1 MLPLLFALLIPLA
14 LSATPPGEN
23 AILLSNVHAINL
35 RGDRQTTSRRV
46 PAIPQLHCAGPSKIC
61 NLYHV
66 EQMHCTNLGSDAED
80 GKENVEWAC
89 NAALPPEFK
98 LGATDVVCEGYR
110 DADDE
115 WVLKGSC
122 GVEYRL
128 LLTESGHERYR
139 EKIQSMRQDS
149 SWSELVGFLV
159 VVLTFGAL
167 FYIVW
172 LFIMACLRGDGGQGG
187 AGGGRRDDHDDDDDP
202 PPPYSS
208 YPNGSSGQQ
217 HQPGGDLNLARN
229 MHRNRGGYDPG
240 QGSSS
245 APLSA
250 TSSSTGFGS
259 TRRR

>member
-1 MLPLLFALLIPLA
+1 MHPLLFALLTRLA

-23 AILLSNVHAINL
+23 AILLSSVHAINL

-66 EQMHCTNLGSDAED
+66 EQMHCTNLGNDAED
-80 GKENVEWAC
+80 DKEDVQWAC

-98 LGATDVVCEGYR
+98 LGATDVVCEGYQ

-128 LLTESGHERYR
+128 LLTERGQERYR
-139 EKIQSMRQDS
+139 EKIERMRRDS

-159 VVLTFGAL
+159 VVLTIGAL
-167 FYIVW
+167 FYIGW
-172 LFIMACLRGDGGQGG
+172 LLIRACLGGDGGQGG
-187 AGGGRRDDHDDDDDP
+187 AGDGRGDDDDDDP
-202 PPPYSS
+202 PPPYTP
-208 YPNGSSGQQ
+208 YPNSSSGQQ
-217 HQPGGDLNLARN
+217 HHPSVDLHLARN
-229 MHRNRGGYDPG
+229 RHRNGGGYDPG

-245 APLSA
+245 APLPA